1 MTSTTTPRGPD
12 TPDRRLAPT
21 SLAPASLPPPLAPGV
36 DDGLLAALRAALP
49 PERVRARPIDLA
61 AYASDASVYRIVPR
75 AVVAPHDVAEVRA
88 TLEVAHARRVPVTF
102 RAAGTSLSGQAV
114 GPGVIVDVSRG
125 WKRVEV
131 GVGGGRVRVEPGV
144 IGGHVN
150 ALLRP
155 FGRRLGPDPASID
168 ACMLGGILANNS
180 SGMCCGVA
188 ENAYHTLEAMTVVL
202 SSGLVVDTA
211 RPERLRSDAPDLA
224 RGLLDLRARLLAR
237 PDLVERV
244 RTRRSIKNT
253 TGYALDAL
261 LDHAEPADALAHLM
275 IGSEGTLGFIAEA
288 VLKTVPDPPCRLAA
302 LLLFASVPA
311 AAAAVD
317 AIARTGAR
325 AVELLDRACLR
336 AVATRPGVP
345 PGLDDLEPTAAALLV
360 EWACADEAALAST
373 RAIAAPLLGG
383 LPLLRP
389 AALVS
394 DARERAALWAV
405 RKGVFPSVG
414 AARAPGTAVVIE
426 DVAFPPGHLA
436 AGTLGLQTILREHG
450 WTEAVVFGHA
460 KDGNLHFV
468 LTPRLDDPSDVRRYD
483 AFMRALVRLV
493 LEHEGSLKAEH
504 GTGRN
509 MAPFVREAWGDELHD
524 LMREVKRLLD
534 PEGLLNPGV
543 VLTDDPAAHLRH
555 LKDLPRVAPV
565 VDRCIE
571 CGFCEP
577 VCPSRR
583 LTLTP
588 RQRIVVRRELA
599 RAGTDRA
606 LTDPGIARDWDWEGL
621 DTCAGDGMCATAC
634 PVEID
639 TGELVRGLRAEARSP
654 LARSIA
660 TTLAGHLGAL
670 ERGARGALHLTDL
683 AAEVIGA
690 GALEAL
696 SSLGSRALGRRL
708 PAFSAGLPRAGR
720 PPLAT
725 ASLEPELVYFATCTS
740 RVLGAPRGGP
750 AISAAEAF
758 LRVADRAGIGM
769 RAPAL
774 PGRCCGLPFAAKGFP
789 EARSRALSDLVRALW
804 RASDGGRLR
813 VVADASSCAQ
823 ALRAPDAGAALS
835 DPRDR
840 SRWRRLR
847 VLHPAE
853 ALLELLPRL
862 SVRPRPERVAVHPT
876 CGARKLGAD
885 GALLQVARAC
895 APGARSPL
903 ALSCCGAA
911 GDRGLLVPELPR
923 AALELERAELLR
935 GGFSA
940 FYADNPA
947 CEAGL
952 RAATGLPF
960 RSFVHLVEE
969 STRAPRS
976 PSS

>member
-1 MTSTTTPRGPD
+1 
-12 TPDRRLAPT
+12 L
-21 SLAPASLPPPLAPGV
+21 LP
-36 DDGLLAALRAALP
+36 ALRAALP
-49 PERVRARPIDLA
+49 PGRVRARPIDLA

-88 TLEVAHARRVPVTF
+88 TLEVAHAHRVPITF

-131 GVGGGRVRVEPGV
+131 GLGGARVRVEPGV

-180 SGMCCGVA
+180 SGMCCGVS

-202 SSGLVVDTA
+202 ADGLVVDTA
-211 RPERLRSDAPDLA
+211 RPERLRADAPDLV

-261 LDHAEPADALAHLM
+261 LDHPEPADALAHLM

-288 VLKTVPDPPCRLAA
+288 VLATVPDPPCRLTA

-317 AIARTGAR
+317 AIAAAGAR

-336 AVATRPGVP
+336 AVASRPGVP
-345 PGLDDLEPTAAALLV
+345 PGLDDVGPAAAALLV
-360 EWACADEAALAST
+360 EWACADEAGLESAHAT
-373 RAIAAPLLGG
+373 AAPLLAR

-405 RKGVFPSVG
+405 RKGVFPAVG

-436 AGTLGLQTILREHG
+436 AGTLGLQAILREHG
-450 WTEAVVFGHA
+450 WDEAVVFGHA

-468 LTPRLDDPSDVRRYD
+468 LTPRLDDPTHVRRYD

-524 LMREVKRLLD
+524 LMRDVKRLLD
-534 PEGLLNPGV
+534 PRGLLNPGV
-543 VLTDDPAAHLRH
+543 VLTDDATAHLRH
-555 LKDLPRVAPV
+555 LKDLPGVSPL

-588 RQRIVVRRELA
+588 RQRIVVRRELTRA
-599 RAGTDRA
+599 RS
-606 LTDPGIARDWDWEGL
+606 DPEVERDWAFDGL
-621 DTCAGDGMCATAC
+621 DSCAGDGMCATAC

-639 TGELVRGLRAEARSP
+639 TGELVRELRAEARGP
-654 LARSIA
+654 LARSLA
-660 TTLAGHLGAL
+660 VSLAGHLGAL
-670 ERGARGALHLTDL
+670 ERGARGALHLADL
-683 AAEVIGA
+683 AADVVGA
-690 GALEAL
+690 GTLVALT
-696 SSLGSRALGRRL
+696 SLGSRALGRRL

-720 PPLAT
+720 PPLA
-725 ASLEPELVYFATCTS
+725 AAPLDAELIYFATCTS
-740 RVLGAPRGGP
+740 RVLGAPRGEP
-750 AISAAEAF
+750 AATGSETF
-758 LRVADRAGIGM
+758 LRVAARAGVGV

-789 EARSRALSDLVRALW
+789 EARARALRDLVRALW

-813 VVADASSCAQ
+813 VVVDASSCAQ

-840 SRWRRLR
+840 ARWRQLR

-853 ALLELLPRL
+853 ALRELLPRL
-862 SVRPRPERVAVHPT
+862 TVTPRRDRVAVHPT

-885 GALLQVARAC
+885 GTLLQVARAC
-895 APGARSPL
+895 APDARAPL

-911 GDRGLLVPELPR
+911 GDRGLLVPELPL

-969 STRAPRS
+969 TTRGGPA
-976 PSS
+976 